1 MIDWD
6 LVLRQDHNRSDAVRE
21 TARAFLGKS
30 REFSRFVMGR
40 NEEAIACAEVAKVDG
55 LVDDSAP
62 SGGAWNGLPVV
73 GTEALPMGAIVANC
87 SSAIRPLSAHARI
100 EARAGVRVVAY
111 ADLVREDRRLPI
123 PTFVASTREDLLANV
138 DRWKR
143 LESNLGDEA
152 SRRVLESVLL
162 FRTTGDYRH
171 MSDFRVR
178 FDEQYF
184 DSVARIGES
193 KVFVDCG
200 GYDGDT
206 VCGYVRRV
214 PDYKRAY
221 MFEPS
226 PPNVAAARRHLR
238 PMRDIEIV
246 ASAVSDAAGTLAFDP
261 SGGSASRVADAGGIE
276 VNVVTIDEAVGEPVD
291 FIKMDLE
298 GWERHALR
306 GARKHIMS
314 DHPKLAIA
322 VYHRP
327 DDFWWIPEYVLGLR
341 SDYELY
347 LRHYS
352 EGWSETVMYFVPR

>member
-6 LVLRQDHNRSDAVRE
+6 LALRQDDNRSDAVRD
-21 TARAFLGKS
+21 TARAFLGRS
-30 REFSRFVMGR
+30 RRFSRFVIGR
-40 NEEAIACAEVAKVDG
+40 NGEAIACTEVTKVDG
-55 LVDDSAP
+55 LVDDSAR
-62 SGGAWNGLPVV
+62 SGETWNDLPVV
-73 GTEALPMGAIVANC
+73 GADALPMGAIVANC
-87 SSAIRPLSAHARI
+87 SSAIRPVSAHARI
-100 EARAGVRVVAY
+100 ETRGGVRVVAY
-111 ADLVREDRRLPI
+111 ADLVREDRRLPF
-123 PTFVASTREDLLANV
+123 PAFVALSREDLRANAE
-138 DRWKR
+138 RWKR
-143 LESNLGDEA
+143 LELNLCDEA
-152 SRRVLESVLL
+152 SQRVLESVLL
-162 FRTTGDYRH
+162 YRMTGDYSH
-171 MSDFRVR
+171 MSGFSVR

-206 VCGYVRRV
+206 VRGYALRV
-214 PDYKRAY
+214 PDYKRVY

-226 PPNVAAARRHLR
+226 PPNVAAARQQLQ

-246 ASAVSDAAGTLAFDP
+246 AAAVSDTVGTLAFDP
-261 SGGSASRVADAGGIE
+261 SAGSASRVADAGGIK
-276 VNVVTIDEAVGEPVD
+276 VNVVTIDEAVREPVD

-298 GWERHALR
+298 GWERHALV
-306 GARKHIMS
+306 GARKHIAH

-341 SDYELY
+341 SDYDLY

-352 EGWSETVMYFVPR
+352 EGWSETVMYFIPR